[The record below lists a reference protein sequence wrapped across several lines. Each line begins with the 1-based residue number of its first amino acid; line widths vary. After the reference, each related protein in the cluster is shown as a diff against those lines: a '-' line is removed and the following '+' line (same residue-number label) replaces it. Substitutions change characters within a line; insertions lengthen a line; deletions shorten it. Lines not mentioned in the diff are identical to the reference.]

1 LRLEIVFMKTPDALI
16 RLSSL
21 LAKLPGV
28 GRRSADRMAMAL
40 LRDQGTLL
48 RDLAFSLSDAGT
60 KLKTCSQCGN
70 ITPRDEDPCAICT
83 DPRRSGKV
91 LCVVEDPG
99 DIITLE
105 RAGGF
110 QGRYHALMG
119 KLSPARGEGVAQIRI
134 DSLLNRV
141 AREQVEEII
150 IALNADVES
159 DATASFIRDSLAG
172 RNIRISRLARG
183 IPAGAGVAHADSS
196 TLAQAL
202 ENRRPY

>member
-1 LRLEIVFMKTPDALI
+1 MKAPEALT
-16 RLSSL
+16 RLSGL

-28 GRRSADRMAMAL
+28 GRRSAERMAMAL

-48 RDLAFSLSDAGT
+48 RDLAFALSDAAAR
-60 KLKTCSQCGN
+60 LRTCSQCGS
-70 ITPRDEDPCAICT
+70 ITPRDQDPCALCT
-83 DPRRSGKV
+83 DPRRNGKI

-99 DIITLE
+99 DILNLE

-110 QGRYHALMG
+110 QGKYHALMG
-119 KLSPARGEGVAQIRI
+119 KISPARGEGVAQTRI
-134 DSLLNRV
+134 DALLSRI
-141 AREQVEEII
+141 AREGVEEII

-159 DATASFIRDSLAG
+159 DATASFIHEALAG
-172 RNIRISRLARG
+172 RNVRITRLARG
-183 IPAGAGVAHADSS
+183 IPTGAGVAHADAS

>member
-1 LRLEIVFMKTPDALI
+1 MKTPDALI
-16 RLSSL
+16 RLSTL

-40 LRDQGTLL
+40 LRDQGSLL
-48 RDLAFSLSDAGT
+48 RDLSFSLQEAAT
-60 KLKTCSQCGN
+60 KLRICPQCGS
-70 ITPRDEDPCAICT
+70 ITPVDEIPCGLCT
-83 DPRRSGKV
+83 DPRRDGKI

-99 DIITLE
+99 DILTIE

-119 KLSPARGEGVAQIRI
+119 KISPARGQGIAQLRI
-134 DSLLNRV
+134 ESLLARV

-159 DATASFIRDSLAG
+159 DATASFIREALTG
-172 RNIRISRLARG
+172 KNVRITRLARG
-183 IPAGAGVAHADSS
+183 IPTGAGVAHADAA
-196 TLAQAL
+196 TLAMAM
-202 ENRRPY
+202 ENRRQF

>member
-1 LRLEIVFMKTPDALI
+1 MKAPEALLRL
-16 RLSSL
+16 SGL

-28 GRRSADRMAMAL
+28 GRRSAERMAMAL

-48 RDLAFSLSDAGT
+48 RDLAFALSDAAAR
-60 KLKTCSQCGN
+60 LRTCSHCGS
-70 ITPRDEDPCAICT
+70 ITPRDQDPCALCT
-83 DPRRSGKV
+83 DPRRNGKI

-99 DIITLE
+99 DILNLE

-110 QGRYHALMG
+110 QGKYHALMG
-119 KLSPARGEGVAQIRI
+119 KLSPARGEGVQNTRI
-134 DSLLNRV
+134 DALLSRI
-141 AREQVEEII
+141 AREGVEELI

-159 DATASFIRDSLAG
+159 DATASFIHEALAG
-172 RNIRISRLARG
+172 RNVRITRLARG
-183 IPAGAGVAHADSS
+183 IPTGAGVAHADAS

>member
-1 LRLEIVFMKTPDALI
+1 MKTPDALI

-40 LRDQGTLL
+40 LRDQGSLL
-48 RDLAFSLSDAGT
+48 RDLSFAMSDAGA
-60 KLKTCSQCGN
+60 KLKTCAQCGS
-70 ITPRDEDPCAICT
+70 ITPRDEDPCHLCT
-83 DPRRSGKV
+83 DPRRNGKI

-119 KLSPARGEGVAQIRI
+119 KLSPARGEGVAQTRI
-134 DSLLNRV
+134 ESLLARA
-141 AREQVEEII
+141 AREGIEEIV

-159 DATASFIRDSLAG
+159 DATASFIREALAG
-172 RNIRISRLARG
+172 KNIRITRLARG
-183 IPAGAGVAHADSS
+183 IPAGAGVAHADAS

-202 ENRRPY
+202 ENRRAY

>member
-1 LRLEIVFMKTPDALI
+1 MKTPDALI

-21 LAKLPGV
+21 LGRLPGV

-48 RDLAFSLSDAGT
+48 RDLSFALSEAGA
-60 KLKTCSQCGN
+60 KLKTCSQCGS
-70 ITPRDEDPCAICT
+70 ITPRDEDPCGLCT
-83 DPRRSGKV
+83 DPRRNGKI

-119 KLSPARGEGVAQIRI
+119 KLSPSRGDGVAQIRI
-134 DSLLNRV
+134 ESLLARV
-141 AREQVEEII
+141 AREGVEEIV
-150 IALNADVES
+150 IALNANVES
-159 DATASFIRDSLAG
+159 DATASFIHEALAG
-172 RNIRISRLARG
+172 KNVRLTRLARG
-183 IPAGAGVAHADSS
+183 MPSGAGVAHADSA

>member
-1 LRLEIVFMKTPDALI
+1 MKTPDALI

-40 LRDQGTLL
+40 MRDQGTLL
-48 RDLAFSLSDAGT
+48 RDLAFSLQDAAT
-60 KLKTCSQCGN
+60 KLKICPQCGS
-70 ITPRDEDPCAICT
+70 ITQADEIPCGLCT
-83 DPRRSGKV
+83 DPRRNGKI

-99 DIITLE
+99 DIITIE

-119 KLSPARGEGVAQIRI
+119 KISPAKGDGIVQLRLDA
-134 DSLLNRV
+134 LLARV

-159 DATASFIRDSLAG
+159 DATASFIRESLAG
-172 RNIRISRLARG
+172 RNIRITRLARG
-183 IPAGAGVAHADSS
+183 IPTGAGVAHADAT
-196 TLAQAL
+196 TLAQAI
-202 ENRRPY
+202 ENRRAF